1 MSNNEQCFDELMVS
15 NIKDD
20 VFNNIDKTIEMLM
33 KLKKKL
39 YSIDC
44 EDILLYN
51 EFEVEVW
58 IIQDLIKKIN
68 HVLNVICKEEK
79 EGEKK

>member
-1 MSNNEQCFDELMVS
+1 MSENEQCFDELMVDS
-15 NIKDD
+15 IKYD
-20 VFNNIDKTIEMLM
+20 VFNDIDNTIEMLM

-39 YSIDC
+39 YSLDC
-44 EDILLYN
+44 KNILLYN
-51 EFEVEVW
+51 EFQVEVW

-79 EGEKK
+79 NGDE